1 MKFSLKNAVLV
12 GVWAALYAILWAL
25 LPESFGT
32 MRNFETIVRQTVIVG
47 LAALGMTFVI
57 IAGLIDL
64 SVGSLVAL
72 VTVVIALGLKMDL
85 PPGLA
90 ALLGIGAAVLGGF
103 LNGLVITRLQV
114 SAFIVTLAS
123 LLAFRGIAKGLA
135 SEQKVDAPLTWLSD
149 LTASVPK
156 DKSWMLLPTGAWILV
171 GLTILSAWILR
182 STVFGRRAV
191 AVGSNEATA
200 RLCGIDSR
208 AVQVGGI
215 GWRHAIWPAHRRRPD
230 GRDGL
235 GTECDRRCRDR
246 RCESLGRGRVDLRE
260 HRRRVD
266 HDHNRGGGV
275 TTRSP
280 ELDSGDCHGSDYSRR
295 RGPGSLAVT
304 SASLVLDDGDG
315 SARGRPVLW
324 WSRNRLRASS
334 RAVGGEQ

>member
-208 AVQVGGI
+208 AVQVGVFCLAGLFFGLAGVMQFGRLTVGDPTVAMGLELSVIAAVVI
-215 GWRHAIWPAHRRRPD
+215 G
-230 GRDGL
+230 G
-235 GTECDRRCRDR
+235 
-246 RCESLGRGRVDLRE
+246 
-260 HRRRVD
+260 
-266 HDHNRGGGV
+266 
-275 TTRSP
+275 
-280 ELDSGDCHGSDYSRR
+280 
-295 RGPGSLAVT
+295 
-304 SASLVLDDGDG
+304 ASL
-315 SARGRPVLW
+315 S
-324 WSRNRLRASS
+324 
-334 RAVGGEQ
+334 GGEGSIFGSIVGALIMTTIAAGASQLGLPNWIQEIVTGAIILVAVALDRWRSRQLA